1 LVFPDESSRLADTIP
16 RSMNPCYQIAPNDL
30 KVRIWAL
37 VIAMALAHG
46 GCSAFR
52 QSKPQPSYYFWDS
65 NQTSKQIHAP
75 VACTSLHALLTFN
88 RLYASGSSKDKLE
101 EANLLGES
109 SSYASDAPPDPPC
122 ERAGHPVRPATI
134 PSSTDR
140 VKNITASKEG
150 TVSFEWDFA
159 STMTKS
165 PRQIQTYYTYPEYLV
180 TGMLSPND

>member
-1 LVFPDESSRLADTIP
+1 
-16 RSMNPCYQIAPNDL
+16 MNPCYQIAPNDL